1 MSAGGPTSA
10 AIVLAGG
17 RSTRM
22 GREKAALDWHGST
35 LLRRA
40 VGIVAR
46 CVDGPVVV
54 VRAAG
59 QSLPPLPPG
68 VELTTDEREAR
79 GPLQGIAA
87 GLRTLAGRAEIV
99 FVTGVD
105 APLLHPAL
113 VAHVIASLR
122 AQDDVALPHA
132 HGFPHP
138 LAAAYRSATI
148 APLIAEQ
155 LAHDRLGTRPLL
167 QRCRVR
173 HLDAAALLADRAVA
187 ALDPELHSLDNLNEP
202 GEYDAARRRP
212 APAVRVEVNGGA
224 ARELAAA
231 TLHAAARAAGCDL
244 QTAAATLNGQTADD
258 PQEPLVGGDHVALH
272 VAGP

>member
-1 MSAGGPTSA
+1 VSPTTA

-22 GREKAALDWHGST
+22 GREKATLDWHGST

-40 VGIVAR
+40 VGIVGR

-54 VRAAG
+54 VCAAG

-68 VELTTDEREAR
+68 VELATDEREAR

-87 GLRTLAGRAEIV
+87 GLHALADRAEVV

-113 VAHVIASLR
+113 VAHVIASLH
-122 AQDDVALPHA
+122 AVDDVALPHA

-138 LAAAYRSATI
+138 LAAAYRAATI
-148 APLIAEQ
+148 APLVAEQ
-155 LAHDRLGTRPLL
+155 LAHDRLGTRPLFA
-167 QRCRVR
+167 RCRVR
-173 HLDAAALLADRAVA
+173 RLDEAALLADAAVA
-187 ALDPELHSLDNLNEP
+187 KHDPHLRSLHNLN
-202 GEYDAARRRP
+202 
-212 APAVRVEVNGGA
+212 APAEYAAAHDLPEPLVILDGRGTIRAATLARAGGGDGGGGA
-224 ARELAAA
+224 A
-231 TLHAAARAAGCDL
+231 TI
-244 QTAAATLNGQTADD
+244 NGRPASD
-258 PQEPLVGGDHVALH
+258 PQEPLVDGDRVALS
-272 VAGP
+272 AAMA